1 MTHEMKLNR
10 SPFLMIESGEK
21 IYELRLLDE
30 KRQRISVGDTIVFT
44 MADDPTRKMTVG
56 VVGLHRFDS
65 FEKLYAALPLDKCG
79 YRADELATASPSD
92 MEAYY
97 SKEEQNRY
105 GVVAIEVKV
114 V

>member
-21 IYELRLLDE
+21 IYELRLFDE

-44 MADDPTRKMTVG
+44 MADDPTRKMAVG

-65 FEKLYAALPLDKCG
+65 FEKLNAALPLDKCG
-79 YRADELATASPSD
+79 YRADEVEKASYTD

-105 GVVAIEVKV
+105 GVVAIEVKLI
-114 V
+114 

>member
-30 KRQRISVGDTIVFT
+30 KRKKLSVGDTIVFT
-44 MADDPTRKMTVG
+44 MVDDQNRRITAEVLK
-56 VVGLHRFDS
+56 LHCFRSFD
-65 FEKLYAALPLDKCG
+65 ELYEALPLDKCG
-79 YRADELATASPSD
+79 YREDELATASPSD

-105 GVVAIEVKV
+105 GVVAIEIRV

>member
-10 SPFLMIESGEK
+10 SPFLLIERGEK
-21 IYELRLLDE
+21 IFELRLLDE

-44 MADDPTRKMTVG
+44 MADDPTRKMTVE

-65 FEKLYAALPLDKCG
+65 FEKLYAALPLELCG
-79 YRADELATASPSD
+79 YRADEVEKASYTD

-105 GVVAIEVKV
+105 GVVAIEIRV